1 MKLPNYHH
9 DIHLCWQTLPLEL
22 GLFWVHEPAH
32 VFGLWVVWRQGS
44 EAYISLIYGIYI
56 NSCELCREV
65 GNRASVSSAGWPTQ
79 FHNRDNLHQDLLP
92 LPQRTLSFCQ
102 PVFYQCFFWCYVL
115 LAWVSNS
122 QFLWKCLVKK
132 CGSWVEEIC
141 CVCESGEQVW
151 STFPA
156 LSNCYRII
164 YNDRK

>member
-1 MKLPNYHH
+1 MSCNRT
-9 DIHLCWQTLPLEL
+9 IHLWELLTWSYPITHHGIHLWWQTSPIEL

-44 EAYISLIYGIYI
+44 EAYISLVYGIYI

-102 PVFYQCFFWCYVL
+102 PVLDQCFFWCYVL
-115 LAWVSNS
+115 LVLDLNFYESAWWRN
-122 QFLWKCLVKK
+122 
-132 CGSWVEEIC
+132 VEVE
-141 CVCESGEQVW
+141 
-151 STFPA
+151 
-156 LSNCYRII
+156 
-164 YNDRK
+164 

>member
-1 MKLPNYHH
+1 MKLPNYPPWHPPLMA
-9 DIHLCWQTLPLEL
+9 DIAHRTWFIL
-22 GLFWVHEPAH
+22 GAWARTHFWV
-32 VFGLWVVWRQGS
+32 VGCWRQGS

-92 LPQRTLSFCQ
+92 LPRRTLSFCQ
-102 PVFYQCFFWCYVL
+102 PVLDQCFFWCYVL

-151 STFPA
+151 STSPA
-156 LSNCYRII
+156 LSNCYLII
-164 YNDRK
+164 